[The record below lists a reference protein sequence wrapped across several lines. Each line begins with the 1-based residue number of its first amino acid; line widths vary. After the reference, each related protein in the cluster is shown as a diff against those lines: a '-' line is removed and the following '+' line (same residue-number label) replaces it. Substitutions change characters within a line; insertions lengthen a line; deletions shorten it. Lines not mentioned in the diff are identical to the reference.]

1 MPTPPRHDPLMI
13 DGKPYYT
20 LINYDPVSIEV
31 TILTVT
37 DREVD
42 ELLDQIATQA
52 GGTPESLNDA
62 EWVASKFN
70 GATLKDLHDSL
81 KNEMSQFNR
90 DGAEQQKPVLCAS
103 ELAKRLCQNVPE
115 KFVEEYRERLEK
127 QFSDELAQSGATLSL
142 FLAQTGMLRTE
153 FDSMMLRQAHDLAEQ
168 EAALHAYASAKKIK
182 VDSSELPRL
191 LNVSPEQIDEVLKQA
206 KEEGIYD
213 QLIDSALLNKT
224 VQSVIAEANCSY
236 HFETEA
242 EADARLAGREAPKHA
257 GAAPA
262 DDSEDATEG
271 DEPTDEASD
280 DEEPQ
285 PRHAK

>member
-70 GATLKDLHDSL
+70 GVTLKDLHDSL